1 VPGPADRR
9 SPEAAPT
16 RARWIN
22 CLALVQRRT
31 VLTVSVLDALSLL
44 VRPLHLHGVAGDL
57 LEAPGADVADF
68 TVHVVVP
75 PGAGNRVGDRLAQL
89 VGTGSR
95 HRVQRRKTA
104 QASSAGRVRHHRV
117 VRLAGVVVIA
127 AVALAGTSAAHDRD
141 DAGIEVDEVERVP
154 GDLRY
159 RPGNEPLAQLL
170 LEDGIGD
177 ASGRRVRADRR
188 AAGQRSVPYGLPGDG
203 VFAQLIDERAD
214 EDVSEEPVDP
224 VHQAPGACRAAPE
237 LAPEHREDVDVRD
250 QRTVAIREPRIHRRR
265 VRLAIEEIL
274 SFTPQAAELVDRVC
288 GLGMV
293 EWNDAHVLFGGELFL
308 LRRRW
313 ARCSGGHEIP
323 PG

>member
-1 VPGPADRR
+1 
-9 SPEAAPT
+9 
-16 RARWIN
+16 
-22 CLALVQRRT
+22 
-31 VLTVSVLDALSLL
+31 
-44 VRPLHLHGVAGDL
+44 
-57 LEAPGADVADF
+57 
-68 TVHVVVP
+68 
-75 PGAGNRVGDRLAQL
+75 
-89 VGTGSR
+89 
-95 HRVQRRKTA
+95 
-104 QASSAGRVRHHRV
+104 
-117 VRLAGVVVIA
+117 GVVVIA
-127 AVALAGTSAAHDRD
+127 AVALAGTAAAHDRD

-203 VFAQLIDERAD
+203 VFAQLIDERAV

-237 LAPEHREDVDVRD
+237 LAPEHREDLDVRE
-250 QRTVAIREPRIHRRR
+250 QRSVAIREPRIQRGR
-265 VRLAIEEIL
+265 VWLAIEEIL
-274 SFTPQAAELVDRVC
+274 RLSFPPEAAELVDRVR
-288 GLGMV
+288 GLRIV
-293 EWNDAHVLFGGELFL
+293 QRDDAHVLFGGELFL